1 MAMFYTRCYVALI
14 IMETMK
20 KIDCTKITTL
30 EEVKLILASL
40 DLHININ
47 AEHYDKLKHLVVD
60 K

>member
-1 MAMFYTRCYVALI
+1 M
-14 IMETMK
+14 
-20 KIDCTKITTL
+20 DCTKITTL

-40 DLHININ
+40 NLHIKTD

>member
-1 MAMFYTRCYVALI
+1 
-14 IMETMK
+14 METMK

-30 EEVKLILASL
+30 EEVKLILSSL

>member
-1 MAMFYTRCYVALI
+1 
-14 IMETMK
+14 MK

-60 K
+60 KQCHITVVNKNM

>member
-1 MAMFYTRCYVALI
+1 MFYICCYVALI

-20 KIDCTKITTL
+20 EIDCTKITTL

-47 AEHYDKLKHLVVD
+47 AEHYDKLKHLIIN